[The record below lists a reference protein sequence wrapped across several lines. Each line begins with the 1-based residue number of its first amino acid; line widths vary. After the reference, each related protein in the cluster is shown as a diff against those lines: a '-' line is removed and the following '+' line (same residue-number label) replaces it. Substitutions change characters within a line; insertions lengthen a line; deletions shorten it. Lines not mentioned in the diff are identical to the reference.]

1 MAKWQKMKHC
11 KKKIEMFLKKMT
23 EMQFESFV
31 LQLFVVAYTSIEH
44 QEYIAKNIKNVIICD
59 TLAYYWVCTT
69 IKNT

>member
-1 MAKWQKMKHC
+1 MKC
-11 KKKIEMFLKKMT
+11 SWKQLT

-31 LQLFVVAYTSIEH
+31 LQLFVAYTLIEH

-59 TLAYYWVCTT
+59 TLAYYWICTT